1 MKMSKEISI
10 FLTRKN
16 NNLTK
21 DFNDDVIFG
30 VLNPKKTSQ
39 LSLVIIPCIS
49 SSSTSGLTNKAAY
62 SALIITALCIK
73 AAIRDKSL
81 TAAISA

>member
-1 MKMSKEISI
+1 LSKEIII

-21 DFNDDVIFG
+21 DFNDDVVFW
-30 VLNPKKTSQ
+30 VFNPKKASQ
-39 LSLVIIPCIS
+39 QSLVIIPCIS

-62 SALIITALCIK
+62 SALINTALCII
-73 AAIRDKSL
+73 AARRNKSL